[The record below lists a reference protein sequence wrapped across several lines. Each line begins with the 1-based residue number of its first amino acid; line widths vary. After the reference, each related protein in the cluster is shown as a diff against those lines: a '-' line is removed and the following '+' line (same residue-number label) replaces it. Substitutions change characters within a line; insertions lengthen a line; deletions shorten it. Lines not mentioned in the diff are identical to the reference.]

1 MSEILDKVERYRDD
15 PEWDDV
21 HPMPLTD
28 DEQSAVRIAT
38 SDAFND
44 AFMYLRAVVLANE
57 MSERAFKLTI
67 KCIDLNPANYTLWQ
81 YRRALLKALNKD
93 LNEEFNFIAEVI
105 EENPKNYQGW
115 FWHHRRMLVEWTN
128 DASRELDFTARMIE
142 DEAKNYHSWQHR
154 QWVVEKFGLFG
165 QQELDYSA
173 GLLIEDMRNN
183 SAWNYRYFILQGLD
197 ALQDPSVLN
206 REISMTQ
213 SMIRKIPNNESAWN
227 FLSGILLEKGITS
240 RTDVMQFC
248 LELSEQKRVPLC
260 LSFMV
265 DVLLERIEKKWKL
278 RMNNKIIISGQCCAS
293 YTSTPRIKELDP
305 IRKKYW
311 DYNEKLVNN
320 LVEAI

>member
-1 MSEILDKVERYRDD
+1 MQLNQCYNSGIMDKLERYRDD

-21 HPMPLTD
+21 HPIPLTD
-28 DEQSAVRIAT
+28 DEQAAVRIET

-44 AFMYLRAVVLANE
+44 AFMYLRAVVLSNE
-57 MSERAFKLTI
+57 MSERAFKLTV

-81 YRRALLKALNKD
+81 YRRSLLKALNKD

-105 EENPKNYQGW
+105 EENPKNYQV
-115 FWHHRRMLVEWTN
+115 WHHRRTLVEWTN

-154 QWVVEKFGLFG
+154 QWVVEKFKLFS
-165 QQELDYSA
+165 QQELNYSA

-183 SAWNYRYFILQGLD
+183 SVWNYRYFILQGLD
-197 ALQDPSVLN
+197 TLKDPTVLN
-206 REISMTQ
+206 REILMTQ

-227 FLSGILLEKGITS
+227 FLSGILLDKGVSS
-240 RTDVMQFC
+240 RADIMQFC

-265 DVLLERIEKKWKL
+265 DILIERIEKKMEVKENAAQAL
-278 RMNNKIIISGQCCAS
+278 QVLQQL
-293 YTSTPRIKELDP
+293 KELDP
-305 IRKKYW
+305 IRKDYW
-311 DYNEKLVNN
+311 NYNVKLVNN
-320 LVEAI
+320 LIEAN

>member
-1 MSEILDKVERYRDD
+1 MSDIVDKVEHNFEFKRYRDD

-44 AFMYLRAVVLANE
+44 AFMYLRAVILNNE
-57 MSERAFKLTI
+57 MSERA
-67 KCIDLNPANYTLWQ
+67 CVDLNPANYTLWQ

-93 LNEEFNFIAEVI
+93 LNNEFNFISEVI
-105 EENPKNYQGW
+105 EENPKNYQV
-115 FWHHRRMLVEWTN
+115 WHHRRMLVEWTN
-128 DASRELDFTARMIE
+128 DVSRELDFTARMIE

-154 QWVVEKFGLFG
+154 QWVVEKFKLFS

-197 ALQDPSVLN
+197 TLKDPTVLN

-213 SMIRKIPNNESAWN
+213 SMIKKIPNNESAWN
-227 FLSGILLEKGITS
+227 FLSGILLDKGVSS

-248 LELSEQKRVPLC
+248 LELSDQKRVPLC

-265 DVLLERIEKKWKL
+265 DVLLEKIEKKVEVKDSAAQAVQIL
-278 RMNNKIIISGQCCAS
+278 QELKD
-293 YTSTPRIKELDP
+293 LDP
-305 IRKKYW
+305 IRRKYW

-320 LVEAI
+320 LIEAN

>member
-1 MSEILDKVERYRDD
+1 MDKLERYRDD

-21 HPMPLTD
+21 HPIPLTD
-28 DEQSAVRIAT
+28 DEQAAVRIET

-44 AFMYLRAVVLANE
+44 AFMYLRAVVLSNE
-57 MSERAFKLTI
+57 MSERAFKLTV

-81 YRRALLKALNKD
+81 YRRSLLKALNKD

-105 EENPKNYQGW
+105 EENPKNYQV
-115 FWHHRRMLVEWTN
+115 WHHRRTLVEWTN

-154 QWVVEKFGLFG
+154 QWVVEKFKLFS

-197 ALQDPSVLN
+197 TLKDPTVLN
-206 REISMTQ
+206 REILMTQ

-227 FLSGILLEKGITS
+227 FLSGILLDKGVSS
-240 RTDVMQFC
+240 RADIMQFC

-265 DVLLERIEKKWKL
+265 DILIERIEKKMEVKESAAQAL
-278 RMNNKIIISGQCCAS
+278 QVLQQL
-293 YTSTPRIKELDP
+293 KELDP
-305 IRKKYW
+305 IRKDYW
-311 DYNEKLVNN
+311 NYNEKLVNN
-320 LVEAI
+320 LIEAN

>member
-1 MSEILDKVERYRDD
+1 MSDIVDKVERYRDD

-44 AFMYLRAVVLANE
+44 AFMYLRAVILNNE
-57 MSERAFKLTI
+57 MSERA
-67 KCIDLNPANYTLWQ
+67 CVDLNPANYTLWQ

-93 LNEEFNFIAEVI
+93 LNNEFNFISEVI
-105 EENPKNYQGW
+105 EENPKNYQV
-115 FWHHRRMLVEWTN
+115 WHHRRMLVEWTN
-128 DASRELDFTARMIE
+128 DVSRELDFTARMIE

-154 QWVVEKFGLFG
+154 QWVVEKFKLFS

-197 ALQDPSVLN
+197 TL
-206 REISMTQ
+206 
-213 SMIRKIPNNESAWN
+213 K
-227 FLSGILLEKGITS
+227 KGVSS

-248 LELSEQKRVPLC
+248 LELSDQKRVPLC

-265 DVLLERIEKKWKL
+265 DVLLEKIEKKVEVKDSAAQAVQIL
-278 RMNNKIIISGQCCAS
+278 QELKD
-293 YTSTPRIKELDP
+293 LDP
-305 IRKKYW
+305 IRRKYW

-320 LVEAI
+320 LIEAN

>member
-1 MSEILDKVERYRDD
+1 MSEIVDKVERYRDD

-21 HPMPLTD
+21 HPIPLTD

-44 AFMYLRAVVLANE
+44 AFMYLRAVILSNE
-57 MSERAFKLTI
+57 MSERAFKLTV

-81 YRRALLKALNKD
+81 YRRALLKELNKD
-93 LNEEFNFIAEVI
+93 LNKEFDFISEVI
-105 EENPKNYQGW
+105 EENPKNYQ
-115 FWHHRRMLVEWTN
+115 VEWTN
-128 DASRELDFTARMIE
+128 DVSRELDFTARMIE
-142 DEAKNYHSWQHR
+142 DESKNYHSWQHR
-154 QWVVEKFGLFG
+154 QWVVEKFKLFS

-173 GLLIEDMRNN
+173 GLLIEDLRNN

-197 ALQDPSVLN
+197 TLKDPSVLN

-213 SMIRKIPNNESAWN
+213 SMIKKIPSNESAWN
-227 FLSGILLEKGITS
+227 FLSGILLDKGVSS

-265 DVLLERIEKKWKL
+265 DILLERIEKKMEVKDSAAQAIQIL
-278 RMNNKIIISGQCCAS
+278 QEL
-293 YTSTPRIKELDP
+293 KELDP
-305 IRKKYW
+305 IRKNYW

-320 LVEAI
+320 LIEAN